1 MIELTPTTGGTSP
14 GSPRRSLTK
23 RLLREPLVHFLLAGL
38 VHAANSTGGNAE
50 NRDEI

>member
-1 MIELTPTTGGTSP
+1 MTELTLTTGSTSP

-38 VHAANSTGGNAE
+38 LHAVNSTGGNGE
-50 NRDEI
+50 HRDEI